1 MKKYLTLLILCS
13 FVEIALVL
21 GLTFWR
27 EHFWSNVV
35 AKNIDGS
42 LLYLGI
48 FTVITLVLCAVT
60 TIGTYS
66 GTRASIQWR
75 ELLNIKALSLKA
87 SKIENINQR
96 IQEDCFQYPK
106 LVIEIGGGLLK
117 ALIYVIVFAIAIVYG
132 FKLSWLLYMTA
143 YSIGATIIARYIGHP
158 LVQLNYRI
166 QQAEATY
173 RSKLS
178 KDNFLNCIVT
188 QIAIAKKVK
197 HLQYFQ
203 NFYGQLS
210 IIIPLLIIA
219 PDYFSNYITFG
230 QLMQAN
236 STMGT
241 LDENLSYGIYTFN
254 DTNKLLSCRRR
265 LIEANII

>member
-1 MKKYLTLLILCS
+1 MRKYLYLTCFCGLL
-13 FVEIALVL
+13 EIAIVL

-35 AKNIDGS
+35 AKDIHGS
-42 LLYLGI
+42 LVYLGI
-48 FTVITLVLCAVT
+48 FSVVTLVLCFVATV
-60 TIGTYS
+60 GTYA
-66 GTRASIQWR
+66 GTRASIRWR
-75 ELLNIKALSLKA
+75 EILNMKALGLKT
-87 SKIENINQR
+87 SKIENMRQR
-96 IQEDCFQYPK
+96 VQEDCFQYPK
-106 LVIEIGGGLLK
+106 LVIELGGGLLK
-117 ALIYVIVFAIAIVYG
+117 ALIYVIVFATAIVYG
-132 FKLSWLLYMTA
+132 FKLSWLLYMAA

-178 KDNFLNCIVT
+178 KNNFITCIIT

-210 IIIPLLIIA
+210 IIIPLIIIA
-219 PDYFSNYITFG
+219 PDYFYNHITFG

-236 STMGT
+236 STMST

-265 LIEANII
+265 LIEAKII